1 MIIFSTSQGGNF
13 DRRMY
18 YILTTASVPA
28 FFLGWIL
35 FSSDY
40 PRVAVFQMLH
50 WWDLCAA
57 IQLSGFQGESKRCG
71 CCPYFHFSIAEV

>member
-35 FSSDY
+35 FFSDY

-57 IQLSGFQGESKRCG
+57 IQLSGFRARVKGVADV
-71 CCPYFHFSIAEV
+71 PIFILA